1 MDATEFLIQ
10 NARLVLRD
18 RVVENGW
25 IAIADGLIAGLGE
38 GQAPEKGLDASGA
51 TLAPGLVELHTDH
64 LEQHYT
70 PRPAVCWP
78 AVSAVL
84 AYDAQIAA
92 SGITTVFD
100 SLRAGLED
108 RRDAVT
114 GSLEILADAI
124 DEARAKNLL
133 RAEHLTH
140 LRCEICTAD
149 VIEVTNAFM
158 AKRPVHLMSLMDHTP
173 GQRQFQDVEKFLIY
187 YRGKTNFS
195 EAQLQE
201 LVERRHREHA
211 LRSTP
216 NRRAL
221 VELARRNGIPLAS
234 HDDATL
240 GHVEESI
247 ADGVSIAEFP
257 TTIAAARASHDA
269 GIGVLMGAPNL
280 VRGGSHSGNVAAE
293 SLAREGTLDIFSSD
307 YVPASLLQAAFDLP
321 RRVASVSLNDA
332 MATVTDNPARAAGLT
347 DRGRLEVGLRADLIC
362 VSEGDVPAVR
372 AVWRQGRRVV

>member
-1 MDATEFLIQ
+1 M
-10 NARLVLRD
+10 
-18 RVVENGW
+18 
-25 IAIADGLIAGLGE
+25 
-38 GQAPEKGLDASGA
+38 
-51 TLAPGLVELHTDH
+51 
-64 LEQHYT
+64 T
-70 PRPAVCWP
+70 PRSPP
-78 AVSAVL
+78 P
-84 AYDAQIAA
+84 
-92 SGITTVFD
+92 GITTVFD
-100 SLRAGLED
+100 SLRAGQED

-114 GSLEILADAI
+114 SSLEILAAAL
-124 DEARAKNLL
+124 DEARDKDLL
-133 RAEHLTH
+133 RAEHFTH
-140 LRCEICTAD
+140 LRCEICTPD
-149 VIEVTNAFM
+149 VIDVTNAFM
-158 AKRPVHLMSLMDHTP
+158 AKRPIHLMSLMDHTP
-173 GQRQFQDVEKFLIY
+173 GIRQFQDVEKFLVY
-187 YRGKTNFS
+187 YRGKTIAPKRSFRNSSNAATARTRF
-195 EAQLQE
+195 AQRQTAAGFG
-201 LVERRHREHA
+201 RIG
-211 LRSTP
+211 
-216 NRRAL
+216 
-221 VELARRNGIPLAS
+221 RRNGVPLAS

-240 GHVEESI
+240 DHVEESI

-257 TTIAAARASHDA
+257 TTIAAAAASHDA